1 LLGWALSRA
10 NLATGEVVDVVVE
23 NDRVVAVGRG
33 AADGRLDV
41 ADARGKL
48 LLPAFIDTQI
58 HLDKVPITLGTA
70 NATLK
75 IGNFELAGIE
85 PSSPPF

>member
-23 NDRVVAVGRG
+23 NDRVVAV
-33 AADGRLDV
+33 AA
-41 ADARGKL
+41 
-48 LLPAFIDTQI
+48 
-58 HLDKVPITLGTA
+58 VPIILGTA

-75 IGNFELAGIE
+75 IGNFELAGIGVGAFAAILLYQVLLPGHRLE
-85 PSSPPF
+85 ATVPTAEVAGT